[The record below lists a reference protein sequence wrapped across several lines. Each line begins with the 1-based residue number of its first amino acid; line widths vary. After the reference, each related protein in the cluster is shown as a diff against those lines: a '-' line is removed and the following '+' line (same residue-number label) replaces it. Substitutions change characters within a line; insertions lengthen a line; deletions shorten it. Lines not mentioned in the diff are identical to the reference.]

1 VGDLDEI
8 RALAS
13 SDETTEALRRA
24 LRKLDKA
31 NATKAELVAA
41 VYQAAKDAASA
52 MRIPPVATMPK
63 PPTPPKGHTKAAGI
77 APRGGPAG
85 APPETAICLLA
96 DWQFGKV
103 TPEYDSEVARARVL
117 AYADKVVDIIG
128 HVRRHHPVDEARV
141 YLLGDLVEGELIFPG
156 QAHRIDA
163 SLYRQVFDG
172 AELLAAVVRR
182 IASAVPVVKVRGVIG
197 NHGDIGGRSRRE
209 MHPET
214 NADAM
219 LMNIARLHLPGV
231 DFPEPIVKG
240 ERAWHIVDE
249 VKGRRW
255 MLVHGNQIKGS
266 SFGVP
271 WYGFKNKA
279 LGWHA
284 AIGAYDFL
292 ASGHWH
298 QLVRQDING
307 IQHFGAG
314 SPESAN
320 TYAQEWLAG
329 GGQQGSQYLV
339 FQNERGLT
347 SEWPIRL

>member
-52 MRIPPVATMPK
+52 MRIPPVKMPK
-63 PPTPPKGHTKAAGI
+63 DPNGKFRGTQ
-77 APRGGPAG
+77 APA
-85 APPETAICLLA
+85 ETAICLLA

-128 HVRRHHPVDEARV
+128 HVRRHHPVDEARI

-172 AELLAAVVRR
+172 AELLAEVIRR
-182 IASAVPVVKVRGVIG
+182 IAFAVPSIAVRGVIG

-231 DFPEPIVKG
+231 DFPEPLVKG

-249 VKGRRW
+249 VKGRKW

-279 LGWHA
+279 LGWHSTL
-284 AIGAYDFL
+284 GPFHYL

-298 QLVRQDING
+298 QQIRHDING

-329 GGQQGSQYLV
+329 GGQQGSQYLI

>member
-1 VGDLDEI
+1 VDDLDEI
-8 RALAS
+8 RALAAE
-13 SDETTEALRRA
+13 DEKSAALRRA
-24 LRKLDKA
+24 LRALDKA

-52 MRIPPVATMPK
+52 MRIPPVTYRSA
-63 PPTPPKGHTKAAGI
+63 KARVGKADDSK
-77 APRGGPAG
+77 A
-85 APPETAICLLA
+85 ETAICLLA

-172 AELLAAVVRR
+172 AELLAQVVRR
-182 IASAVPVVKVRGVIG
+182 IASAVPSVKVRGVIG

-279 LGWHA
+279 LGWHSTL
-284 AIGAYDFL
+284 GPFDYL

-298 QLVRQDING
+298 QQIRHDING

-329 GGQQGSQYLV
+329 GGQRGSQYLI